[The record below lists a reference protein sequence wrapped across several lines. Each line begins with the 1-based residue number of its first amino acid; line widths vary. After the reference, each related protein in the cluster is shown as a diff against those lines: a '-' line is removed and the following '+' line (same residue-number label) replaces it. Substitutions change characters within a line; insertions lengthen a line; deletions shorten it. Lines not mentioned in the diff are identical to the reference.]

1 MRAAIGATIGYGNV
15 VDGDGDVD
23 ANVCNAAHDED
34 GDDDSKVRDYD
45 YSCDCSVV
53 YEEGWTTT
61 AMAAIM
67 RMWVMTTVMALLDGE
82 SDGVNDHDVDDDGV
96 AGDGADD
103 GDLS

>member
-1 MRAAIGATIGYGNV
+1 MAAIGATIGYGNV

-53 YEEGWTTT
+53 YEESGNDDYN
-61 AMAAIM
+61 
-67 RMWVMTTVMALLDGE
+67 DGDLE
-82 SDGVNDHDVDDDGV
+82 
-96 AGDGADD
+96 DD
-103 GDLS
+103 GDDHDDTW